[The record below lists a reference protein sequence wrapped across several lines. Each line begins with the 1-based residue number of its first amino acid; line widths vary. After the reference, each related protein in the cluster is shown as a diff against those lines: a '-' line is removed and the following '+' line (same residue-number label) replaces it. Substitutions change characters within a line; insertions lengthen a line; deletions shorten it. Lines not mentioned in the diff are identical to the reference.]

1 MPASICNFIHEP
13 REEQGGASTKRDIFS
28 VPLRRLK
35 IFNHKKGKRAIKL
48 YYQISVCFNVSPV
61 IFSRL
66 EPRTLSFLGKVKMR
80 VTRKIINNIVLKI
93 FRYFKRSH
101 YVNLHRSMMI
111 RIGKDRDKGT
121 TVIWQPN
128 CRSISRSVGRS
139 IGRPVDR
146 LVGRSGGRSVD
157 RSVGRS
163 VGQSLLK
170 FCVNFVST
178 VSVIM

>member
-48 YYQISVCFNVSPV
+48 YYQISVRFNVSPV

-111 RIGKDRDKGT
+111 RIGTDRDKGT